1 MEFENFTIEDAT
13 RIANG
18 LLNDIKYYESGVE
31 LLKQLK
37 ETAFEKPESERK
49 SLFVSVGLYAN
60 TTEVELDEKI
70 NNTLALVESIKRF
83 IQDTEKY
90 LITQNADST
99 ENINNTIEDDSSNE
113 D

>member
-13 RIANG
+13 RIASELTKDVG
-18 LLNDIKYYESGVE
+18 YYESGAE

-37 ETAFEKPESERK
+37 AIAFEKPESERK
-49 SLFVSVGLYAN
+49 SLFVNVGLYAN
-60 TTEVELDEKI
+60 TTETELDEKI

-90 LITQNADST
+90 MITQNEDST
-99 ENINNTIEDDSSNE
+99 ENPNNTIEDDSSNE

>member
-13 RIANG
+13 RIASELTKDVG
-18 LLNDIKYYESGVE
+18 YYESGVE

-37 ETAFEKPESERK
+37 AIAFEKPESERK

-70 NNTLALVESIKRF
+70 ENTLALVESIKRF
-83 IQDTEKY
+83 IQDTEKC
-90 LITQNADST
+90 LITQNEDST
-99 ENINNTIEDDSSNE
+99 ENPNNTIEDDSSNE

>member
-13 RIANG
+13 RIASE
-18 LLNDIKYYESGVE
+18 LTKDIGYYESGVE

-37 ETAFEKPESERK
+37 ATAFEKPESERK
-49 SLFVSVGLYAN
+49 SLFVNVGLYAN

-70 NNTLALVESIKRF
+70 KNTLALVESIKRF
-83 IQDTEKY
+83 IQDTEKC
-90 LITQNADST
+90 LITQSENST
-99 ENINNTIEDDSSNE
+99 ESPNDNIEDDSSNE

>member
-99 ENINNTIEDDSSNE
+99 ENTNNTIEDDSSNE

>member
-13 RIANG
+13 RIASELTKDVG
-18 LLNDIKYYESGVE
+18 YYESGVE

-37 ETAFEKPESERK
+37 AIAFEKPESERK

-70 NNTLALVESIKRF
+70 ANTLALVESIKRF
-83 IQDTEKY
+83 IQDTEKC
-90 LITQNADST
+90 LITQNEDST
-99 ENINNTIEDDSSNE
+99 ENPNNTIEDDSSNE

>member
-13 RIANG
+13 RIANE

-49 SLFVSVGLYAN
+49 SLFISVGLYAD

-83 IQDTEKY
+83 IQNTEKC
-90 LITQNADST
+90 LITKDADST
-99 ENINNTIEDDSSNE
+99 ENPNNTIEDDSSNE

>member
-13 RIANG
+13 RIASE
-18 LLNDIKYYESGVE
+18 LTKDIKYYESGVE

-49 SLFVSVGLYAN
+49 SLFVNVGLYAN

-70 NNTLALVESIKRF
+70 KNTLALVESIKRF
-83 IQDTEKY
+83 IQDTEKC
-90 LITQNADST
+90 LITQNEDCTESPDNDSK
-99 ENINNTIEDDSSNE
+99 EDSSNE